1 VIKIVLYIL
10 LFFGLPFH
18 ILAQTGIAIGSNTP
32 DASSLLDV
40 TSTDKGILIP
50 RISIPDA
57 NAAAPV
63 ASPATGL
70 LVFNT
75 NASISNG
82 SGSGFYY
89 WNTTNWT
96 KLANGAGDA
105 DWFVENS
112 TNVPTSINDNIYT
125 NGNVGIGVPL
135 PLMSLHTS
143 GDIQV
148 GGDNIYNDQT
158 GSGQNLNILSVGGV
172 SIVLDNNSNGSEEF
186 SIKSG
191 SAVSTNV
198 FEITEAGNWQS
209 DGDGVISGN
218 DLAFDGAANANII
231 TASTNTSLSLD
242 IESQGGL
249 DLVLDRDNDNPSAE
263 FAIKRNADG
272 TAAVNKLL
280 SIPEDDSPL
289 FYPYGIASGQTAGI
303 RMRELEANGTNNIG
317 IRAPD
322 ALSANVMLT
331 LPTTDGNAN
340 ELLQTDGAGNLSW
353 YNKDNIAVVKR
364 QVAYNAVESSF
375 SSTWS
380 KAPLNTLET
389 TGTFIS
395 LSGNDFTL
403 ATGKYSI
410 VSVSPA
416 FQLTAPSTRIYKTRL
431 IDSGGTV
438 YAQGSIGNSFGINY
452 MTQSHLHTV
461 INIASS
467 TTFSIEQLASDV
479 MYNYLSGLPSTFGDQ
494 VYTQITIIKIE

>member
-1 VIKIVLYIL
+1 MFKRFSYIL
-10 LFFGLPFH
+10 LYLSLPISIF
-18 ILAQTGIAIGSNTP
+18 AQQGIAVGIDAP
-32 DASSLLDV
+32 DASSLMELSA
-40 TSTDKGILIP
+40 TNKGILIP
-50 RISIPDA
+50 RINIPDA

-63 ASPATGL
+63 VSPAIGL
-70 LVFNT
+70 LVYNT
-75 NASISNG
+75 NAATANG
-82 SGSGFYY
+82 NGIGFYY
-89 WNTTNWT
+89 WNNTNWVKLIDGAADVDWFLENTTN
-96 KLANGAGDA
+96 AP
-105 DWFVENS
+105 S
-112 TNVPTSINDNIYT
+112 SINDNIYT
-125 NGNVGIGVPL
+125 NGNVGIGIPI

-148 GGDNIYNDQT
+148 GGNNIYNNQT

-172 SIVLDNNSNGSEEF
+172 SIILDNNSNGSELF
-186 SIKSG
+186 TVKSG
-191 SAVSTNV
+191 SAVATNV
-198 FEITEAGNWQS
+198 YEISEAGNWQS
-209 DGDGVISGN
+209 DGDGTISGN
-218 DLAFDGAANANII
+218 DLTFDGTANANIV
-231 TASTNTSLSLD
+231 TNSSNTSLSLD
-242 IESQGGL
+242 IESQGGI

-263 FAIKRNADG
+263 FALKRNADG

-289 FYPYGIASGQTAGI
+289 FYPFGVAAGQAAGI

-322 ALSANVMLT
+322 ALAANVMLT

-364 QVAYNAVESSF
+364 QVVYNSIETSF
-375 SSTWS
+375 STSWS

-389 TGTFIS
+389 TGSFIS

-403 ATGKYSI
+403 NAGKYSI
-410 VSVSPA
+410 TSVSPA
-416 FQLTAPSTRIYKTRL
+416 FHLTAPSVRYYKTRL

-438 YAQGSIGNSFGINY
+438 FAQGSIATTSGIG
-452 MTQSHLHTV
+452 QKAESHIHTV

-467 TTFSIEQLASDV
+467 TTFSIEQLATDL
-479 MYNYLSGLPSTFGDQ
+479 MYNYLNAIPSTFGDQ